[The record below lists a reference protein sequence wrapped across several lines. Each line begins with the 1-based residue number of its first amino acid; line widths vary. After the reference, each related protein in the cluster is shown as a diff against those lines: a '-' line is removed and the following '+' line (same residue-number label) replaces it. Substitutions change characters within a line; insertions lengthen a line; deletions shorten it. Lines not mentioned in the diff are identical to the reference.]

1 MSTAQCCLHIGKNV
15 STERIIPFTEQS
27 LQTCRTKKEI
37 RDKEKKKRS
46 KYDDITLP
54 DAIDATTGYHA
65 SCMRNFCS
73 IRFKKTDSSD
83 SLMSVESENGSSNAA
98 VSELGIDELVN
109 SKLTLTFASVQ

>member
-1 MSTAQCCLHIGKNV
+1 MTTVQCCLHIGNNV

-27 LQTCRTKKEI
+27 LQTCRAKKEI
-37 RDKEKKKRS
+37 RDTGKKKRS

-83 SLMSVESENGSSNAA
+83 SLMSVESENDSSNAA
-98 VSELGIDELVN
+98 VSDFGFDELEN
-109 SKLTLTFASVQ
+109 GKLTFIY